1 MKKVLFTSI
10 LLAFFLQACS
20 EKAQTTEAPIP
31 ELPVYTLQ
39 KSETTTISEYP
50 AAIRGVV
57 DIEIRP
63 QVGGALDKVYVDEG
77 AFVTKG
83 QLLFKI
89 NERPFREQLNIA
101 LSNLNAAKAAL
112 INTQLEIDKLS
123 PLVQNKVVSDYQL
136 KSAQAAH
143 KIALSTIEQ
152 AKALVENAKIDLS
165 YTSVHA
171 PVNGYIGRLP
181 KRQGSLLAPTDV
193 EPLTTLSNVQQVY
206 AYFSLGELDFIQ
218 FKNQYNGNSLNDKIK
233 NLAPVS
239 LQLADKTA
247 YEETGKIDVIDGQ
260 FDKNTGAIMLRATFP
275 NPQGVLRSGNTGK
288 IQMKMNHTDAL
299 LIPQEATVEIQDKV
313 FVFLVDASNKV
324 SKKPIHVVGRSGTD
338 YLIGDELKAGDRI
351 VLKGFDKLQDGMSI
365 SPQSNTKTVAL
376 TNSKI

>member
-1 MKKVLFTSI
+1 MKKILFTSI

-20 EKAQTTEAPIP
+20 EKAPASEASIP

-39 KSETTTISEYP
+39 KSETTTLSEYP

-77 AFVTKG
+77 ALVTQG

-101 LSNLNAAKAAL
+101 LGNLNAAKATL

-136 KSAQAAH
+136 KTAQAAH
-143 KIALSTIEQ
+143 KIALSSLEQ

-165 YTSVHA
+165 YTNIHA
-171 PVNGYIGRLP
+171 PISGYIGRLP
-181 KRQGSLLAPTDV
+181 KRQGSLLAPTDA

-218 FKNQYNGNSLNDKIK
+218 FKNQNSGTTLIEKIK

-239 LQLADKTA
+239 LQLADKTV
-247 YEETGKIDVIDGQ
+247 YEESGKIDVIDGQ

-275 NPQGVLRSGNTGK
+275 NPQGILRSGNTGK
-288 IQMKMNHTDAL
+288 IQMKMHHADAL

-313 FVFLVDASNKV
+313 FVFFIDAANKV
-324 SKKPIHVVGRSGTD
+324 SKRPIEIIGRSGNQ
-338 YLIGDELKAGDRI
+338 YLIGEELKTGDRI
-351 VLKGFDKLQDGMSI
+351 VLKGFDKLQDGMTI
-365 SPQSNTKTVAL
+365 KPEANTTTAAI